1 MNLLKDT
8 EQQILDM
15 FHHDVERAM
24 AMLYHEYAGCMA
36 GVCARY
42 MADETARK
50 DVLQESFIKIYMQL
64 GAFEYRGKGSLKAW
78 MTRIVVNEALQHLRK
93 EKAAGLVMT
102 DAEPPDTIEEEPDVG
117 HLTADELLLLLQK
130 LPSGYRTVFNLYA
143 IEGKSHKEIAALLG
157 IKATSSASQ
166 FHHAK
171 AMMAKLITEYKQKHV
186 EQ

>member
-1 MNLLKDT
+1 MHLLKGT
-8 EQQILDM
+8 EQHILDM
-15 FHHDVERAM
+15 FQRDAERAM
-24 AMLYHEYAGCMA
+24 AMLYHEYAGLLA

-42 MADETARK
+42 IADESVRK
-50 DVLQESFIKIYMQL
+50 DVLQESFIKIYTQL

-78 MTRIVVNEALQHLRK
+78 MARIVTNESLQQLRK
-93 EKAAGLVMT
+93 EKAVGMVVT
-102 DAEPPDTIEEEPDVG
+102 DVEPPDDIAEEPEVG
-117 HLTADELLLLLQK
+117 HLTADELLLLLQQ

-143 IEGKSHKEIAALLG
+143 IEGRSHKEIAALLG

-171 AMMAKLITEYKQKHV
+171 AMMAKLITEYKRKHV